1 MAIDP
6 TEITAIK
13 QGCLIGSPQTV
24 DKNKKAVP
32 NRRSGNLHFRAV
44 HREDIPARRL
54 TRRLF
59 SVQYGN
65 QLPYSDENPGFVR
78 AAS

>member
-44 HREDIPARRL
+44 HREDIKIRQYEGTVAESPRGRTL
-54 TRRLF
+54 T
-59 SVQYGN
+59 N
-65 QLPYSDENPGFVR
+65 IGFL
-78 AAS
+78 